1 MKKKKLVLVLG
12 VLLLVLFTGG
22 IVAFTYS
29 RYINNSVGTADAK
42 VATWKVL
49 INDTDVVQNAN
60 FSFDGDYITWSD
72 SDYIEDGYI
81 APSRTGTMKIK
92 LDTTGSKVAVKYT
105 ISIDSTVLNE
115 YNQIKITKV
124 NNELATG
131 TYTGIIPLSS
141 VDTPVEIP
149 IEISWLNQEGTNT
162 SDTTIGSTVENLQ
175 IPITVTVEQYLGEQY
190 SPGSFNFL
198 KV

>member
-1 MKKKKLVLVLG
+1 MKKKKKLVLVLG

-105 ISIDSTVLNE
+105 ISIDSTALNE

-124 NNELATG
+124 NNESATG

-149 IEISWLNQEGTNT
+149 IEISWLNQEGTNA

-175 IPITVTVEQYLGEQY
+175 IPITVTVEQYLGE
-190 SPGSFNFL
+190 
-198 KV
+198 

>member
-175 IPITVTVEQYLGEQY
+175 IPITVTVEQYLGE
-190 SPGSFNFL
+190 
-198 KV
+198 